1 MIGDLIHRIEKA
13 PMKFPKVTVVLVS
26 AALLFV
32 LWDQTREQPDPIDA
46 NRLTN
51 LRANPVELSAA
62 VDWIFTQIPDFCSD
76 AAGEGGGTKVHAD
89 CVEKAE
95 ARTSTCRR
103 MLYDRFPSVVASE
116 ATFRDVSLTAMA
128 CLVPRSGLVK

>member
-26 AALLFV
+26 TALLFV

-76 AAGEGGGTKVHAD
+76 AAGEGSGTKVHAD